1 MHFSKVLWRAGLMFS
16 MLMALS
22 ACTVAENSSTGPDEW
37 VTVEVGNIFSLKAPP
52 GSRFHE
58 GAGSDS
64 IVGTIDAPDFKL
76 SFDYGVYSSPLTK
89 EEFYNN
95 YKSKEI
101 EIDGIAARIVTASN
115 AKQSIEHP
123 YLIGVHFPQIKE
135 SLLGSIK
142 LTIYCLLESEESY
155 ATVEKIFH
163 TIKLK
168 EKR

>member
-1 MHFSKVLWRAGLMFS
+1 
-16 MLMALS
+16 MALS
-22 ACTVAENSSTGPDEW
+22 ACTVAENSSTAPDDW

-52 GSRFHE
+52 GTLFNE

-76 SFDYGVYSSPLTK
+76 SFDYGVYSSSLTNEDHYK
-89 EEFYNN
+89 N
-95 YKSKEI
+95 YKSKEMQ
-101 EIDGIAARIVTASN
+101 IDGVAARIVTANN
-115 AKQSIEHP
+115 ANQSIENS

-168 EKR
+168 EKQ